1 MGARLVGAQV
11 RTKMGQPSWRT
22 WVMFKCWAGFD
33 SRFHILVNRIGVGE
47 FGFEEGGLG
56 PRALAPVH

>member
-1 MGARLVGAQV
+1 
-11 RTKMGQPSWRT
+11 
-22 WVMFKCWAGFD
+22 MFKCWAGFD